1 MNKSRRAALYELPTK
16 LQNSK
21 EELGKILEEEE
32 EYYKYISEKFKYSK
46 RAKESEEV
54 VGQMQ
59 EAYKLIDEAIDI
71 LMKYLLIDYK

>member
-1 MNKSRRAALYELPTK
+1 MNKSRRAALYELSTK

-21 EELGKILEEEE
+21 EEFGKILEEEE

-71 LMKYLLIDYK
+71 LMKYLLIDYT